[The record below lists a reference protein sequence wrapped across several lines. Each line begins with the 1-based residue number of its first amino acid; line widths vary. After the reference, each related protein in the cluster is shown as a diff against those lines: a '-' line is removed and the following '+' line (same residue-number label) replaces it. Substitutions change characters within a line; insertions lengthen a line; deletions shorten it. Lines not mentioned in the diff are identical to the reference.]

1 MLDGK
6 AVIRSIVALV
16 LACTSISVTAGAYAS
31 EEVSFT
37 ASDGVSIQATFS
49 HPKGRAR
56 VPAVILL
63 HQLAGERYA
72 WNALAQ
78 KLTENNYAVLAI
90 DLRGHGDSTMFG
102 ETTRTYKDFTDADY
116 GAMIRDVRAA
126 AAYLRDRKDV
136 NGDRL
141 ALIGASIGANLSL
154 QYAAEDMQVRTV
166 VLLSPGLNY
175 RSLKTLP
182 YVDGYDKRALFM
194 VVAEGDAYSFESCRQ
209 VKEAAEQASPLKLKV
224 YKGDDHGTALLRTHE
239 GLDEII
245 IAWLLNHLVNG

>member
-1 MLDGK
+1 MLDRK
-6 AVIRSIVALV
+6 AVLRTILALV
-16 LACTSISVTAGAYAS
+16 LACAAAFMATGANAS

-37 ASDGVSIQATFS
+37 TSDNISIRATFS
-49 HPKGRAR
+49 HPQGRAQ

-63 HQLAGERYA
+63 HQLAGERHA
-72 WNALAQ
+72 WNTLAQ
-78 KLTENNYAVLAI
+78 KLVGNNYAVLAI
-90 DLRGHGDSTMFG
+90 DLRGHGDSTAFG
-102 ETTRTYKDFTDADY
+102 ESTRTYKDFTDADY

-126 AAYLRDRKDV
+126 AAYLRSRKDV

-166 VLLSPGLNY
+166 VMLSPGLNY

-182 YVDGYDKRALFM
+182 YVESYDMRALFL
-194 VVAEGDAYSFESCRQ
+194 VVAEGDAYSYESSRQ
-209 VKEAAEQASPLKLKV
+209 IKEAADLASPLKLKV
-224 YKGDDHGTALLRTHE
+224 YQGDDHGIALLRTHE

>member
-1 MLDGK
+1 MLDRK
-6 AVIRSIVALV
+6 AVLCSTLALV
-16 LACTSISVTAGAYAS
+16 LACAAAFIATGANAS

-37 ASDGVSIQATFS
+37 TSDDISIQATFS

-63 HQLAGERYA
+63 HQLAGERHA

-78 KLTENNYAVLAI
+78 KLVGNNYVVLAI
-90 DLRGHGDSTMFG
+90 DLRGHGDSTAFG
-102 ETTRTYKDFTDADY
+102 ESTRTYKDFADADY

-126 AAYLRDRKDV
+126 AEYLRGRKDV

-141 ALIGASIGANLSL
+141 AVIGASIGANLSL
-154 QYAAEDMQVRTV
+154 QYASEDMQVRTV
-166 VLLSPGLNY
+166 VMLSPGLNY

-182 YVDGYDKRALFM
+182 YIESYDKRALFL
-194 VVAEGDAYSFESCRQ
+194 VVAEGDTYSYESCRQ
-209 VKEAAEQASPLKLKV
+209 IEEAADLASPLKLKV

>member
-1 MLDGK
+1 MLNGK
-6 AVIRSIVALV
+6 AVVGSILALALV
-16 LACTSISVTAGAYAS
+16 CAAIPVATVANAS

-37 ASDGVSIQATFS
+37 TSDNISIQATFS

-78 KLTENNYAVLAI
+78 KLTKNNYAVLAI
-90 DLRGHGDSTMFG
+90 DLRGHGDSTVFG
-102 ETTRTYKDFTDADY
+102 ESSRTYKEFADADY

-126 AAYLRDRKDV
+126 AAYLRGRKDV

-141 ALIGASIGANLSL
+141 AVVGASIGANLAL

-166 VLLSPGLNY
+166 VMLSPGLNY
-175 RSLKTLP
+175 RSLKILP
-182 YVDGYDKRALFM
+182 YIEGYDKRALFM
-194 VVAEGDAYSFESCRQ
+194 VVAEGDVYSYESCRQ
-209 VKEAAEQASPLKLKV
+209 IKEAAEMASPIKLKA
-224 YKGDDHGTALLRTHE
+224 YRGDDHGTDLLRTHE

>member
-1 MLDGK
+1 
-6 AVIRSIVALV
+6 
-16 LACTSISVTAGAYAS
+16 
-31 EEVSFT
+31 
-37 ASDGVSIQATFS
+37 
-49 HPKGRAR
+49 
-56 VPAVILL
+56 
-63 HQLAGERYA
+63 
-72 WNALAQ
+72 
-78 KLTENNYAVLAI
+78 
-90 DLRGHGDSTMFG
+90 
-102 ETTRTYKDFTDADY
+102 
-116 GAMIRDVRAA
+116 MIRDVRAA

>member
-1 MLDGK
+1 MLDRQ
-6 AVIRSIVALV
+6 AVLRSILALV
-16 LACTSISVTAGAYAS
+16 LACAAVSVATGAIAL

-37 ASDGVSIQATFS
+37 TSDSVSIQAAYS

-78 KLTENNYAVLAI
+78 KLVGNNYAVLAI
-90 DLRGHGDSTMFG
+90 DLRGHGDSTAFG
-102 ETTRTYKDFTDADY
+102 ESTRTYKDFSDADY

-126 AAYLRDRKDV
+126 AAYLRGRKDV

-141 ALIGASIGANLSL
+141 AVIGASIGANLSL

-166 VLLSPGLNY
+166 VMLSPGLNY

-182 YVDGYDKRALFM
+182 YIEGYDKRALFM
-194 VVAEGDAYSFESCRQ
+194 IVAEGDAYSCESCWQ
-209 VKEAAEQASPLKLKV
+209 IEEAAGMASPLKLKV

>member
-1 MLDGK
+1 MVDRK
-6 AVIRSIVALV
+6 AVLRSMLALA
-16 LACTSISVTAGAYAS
+16 LACAAAFMATGANAL
-31 EEVSFT
+31 EELSFT
-37 ASDGVSIQATFS
+37 TSDNISIQATFS
-49 HPKGRAR
+49 HPKGRAQ

-63 HQLAGERYA
+63 HQLAGERHA
-72 WNALAQ
+72 WNALVQ

-90 DLRGHGDSTMFG
+90 DLRGHGGSTAFG
-102 ETTRTYKDFTDADY
+102 ESTRTYKDFADADY

-126 AAYLRDRKDV
+126 AAYLRGRKDV

-141 ALIGASIGANLSL
+141 AVIGASIGANLSL
-154 QYAAEDMQVRTV
+154 QYAAEDMQVRTAV
-166 VLLSPGLNY
+166 MLSPGLNY

-182 YVDGYDKRALFM
+182 YIESYDKRALFL
-194 VVAEGDAYSFESCRQ
+194 VVAEGDTYSYESCQ
-209 VKEAAEQASPLKLKV
+209 QIKEAAEQASPLKLKV